1 MQNRI
6 SSGTDPVTTAII
18 EKHLD
23 AKPEA
28 LAAQSEPDAQ
38 KEESKSVFA
47 THIDTPMAQQ
57 ENGTP
62 AEAPTSTT
70 VTPAENE
77 TAIPPLT
84 QPSDNTERMDSAS
97 KSNSTMDP
105 RPKINSNPRCDVQNA
120 KNQNKVDGRK
130 YVPSKKAMVDPLKI
144 DMSKPVVIPL
154 TCEYFSLCTV
164 HGI

>member
-1 MQNRI
+1 MQNLI
-6 SSGTDPVTTAII
+6 SSGPDPVTTAII

-23 AKPEA
+23 TKPEA

-38 KEESKSVFA
+38 EEENKSVSA
-47 THIDTPMAQQ
+47 TDNDTPMAQQ

-62 AEAPTSTT
+62 AEAPASTA

-77 TAIPPLT
+77 TAVP
-84 QPSDNTERMDSAS
+84 RMDSAS
-97 KSNSTMDP
+97 KSNSTIDP
-105 RPKINSNPRCDVQNA
+105 GPKINSNPGCDAQKA

-144 DMSKPVVIPL
+144 DMSKPMVIPL
-154 TCEYFSLCTV
+154 TCEYFSLYTV